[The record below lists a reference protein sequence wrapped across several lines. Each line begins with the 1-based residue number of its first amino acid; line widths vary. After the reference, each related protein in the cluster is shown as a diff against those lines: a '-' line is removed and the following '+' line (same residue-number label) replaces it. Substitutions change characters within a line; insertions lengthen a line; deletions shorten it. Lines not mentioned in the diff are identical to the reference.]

1 MFLRCT
7 TPVRLLLRALTCS
20 AVLVTTAIPLSAQHR
35 SVRDGL
41 WIGGGFG
48 VGVGRAHCDICTNNR
63 EDAMSGYLKFG
74 GTPSQH
80 LLVGVEGN
88 GWTASDEDVR
98 KYLGAVNAIAY
109 WYPNRR
115 GGAWYLKGGIGVLAY
130 RVEERGGDGEP
141 ITARSLSGQ
150 FGAGYDLR
158 VLPTVSLTPYLN
170 FVSSFYADLH
180 SEGEQITNVNLTLI
194 QLGVGLTLH

>member
-1 MFLRCT
+1 MSSLITRVARSLVQLATCIALLGST
-7 TPVRLLLRALTCS
+7 VLPV
-20 AVLVTTAIPLSAQHR
+20 SAQPA
-35 SVRDGL
+35 SARDGL
-41 WIGGGFG
+41 WIGGGLG
-48 VGVGRAHCDICTNNR
+48 VGVGRAHCEICANTR
-63 EDAMSGYLKFG
+63 EDAMSGYVKVG

-80 LLVGVEGN
+80 LLIGVEGN
-88 GWTASDEDVR
+88 GWTASDEEVR

-109 WYPNRR
+109 WYPSRR
-115 GGAWYLKGGIGVLAY
+115 GGAWYFKGGIGVLAY
-130 RVEERGGDGEP
+130 RAEERSGDGEP
-141 ITARSLSGQ
+141 ITARSVSGQ

-180 SEGEQITNVNLTLI
+180 SEGQEITNVNLTLI